1 MRSCSAA
8 SSRAPADVVL
18 DFRTLLRD
26 DVTKEEEEVEEDR
39 RAGEERGREMTRRSV
54 CNRIVRSTYRS
65 GRRVVALEF
74 RPSGVDGDA
83 R

>member
-26 DVTKEEEEVEEDR
+26 DATKEEEEVEEDR
-39 RAGEERGREMTRRSV
+39 RAGEERERE
-54 CNRIVRSTYRS
+54 
-65 GRRVVALEF
+65 
-74 RPSGVDGDA
+74 GDDEEICL
-83 R
+83 

>member
-8 SSRAPADVVL
+8 SSRAPADDVL

-26 DVTKEEEEVEEDR
+26 DVTMKEEVEGDR
-39 RAGEERGREMTRRSV
+39 GGGREGEREMTRRSV

-65 GRRVVALEF
+65 GRCVVALRF
-74 RPSGVDGDA
+74 CPSGVNGDA
-83 R
+83 G

>member
-39 RAGEERGREMTRRSV
+39 RAGEEREREMTRRSV